1 MPLAQALRSTYCIS
15 DGATIVSH
23 PIVED
28 AKIMRALPNLRHLRV
43 FHLTMVHNSV
53 NRAAQEAKLSQPAV
67 TQAIANLEDEFG
79 CILFERRSI
88 GMFPTQSGQLLGVRV
103 KRALD
108 FIAEAGQRLGGST
121 RQPASRVTFERF
133 VSTSQLRALSAIA
146 HTGNFVGAARYLG
159 ITPPSVHRAATQLEE
174 LVGVPLFERVSQ
186 GLVLTRIGRAL
197 ARSANLAFHE
207 IELATQD
214 IAAAN
219 GIIRG
224 RISIGSLPLAQANIV
239 PTALKLVS
247 EKFPHAS
254 ISVVDGSYE
263 ILLEALRNG
272 EIDCLIGALRSP
284 APAVDVEEEVL
295 FEDQLA
301 VLARSGHP
309 LHGKSAVSID
319 DLARARWLVPRE
331 GSPARELFDELL
343 ADTGEAPREE
353 GLIETGSFTVVRA
366 MLLNSD
372 RLALLSVRQ
381 AKDEI
386 AEEKIAPLPYAMKEL
401 RRAIGVTTRRDYLP
415 TELSSAMLEAL
426 RHSAVE

>member
-1 MPLAQALRSTYCIS
+1 M
-15 DGATIVSH
+15 
-23 PIVED
+23 
-28 AKIMRALPNLRHLRV
+28 KALPNLRHLRV
-43 FHLTMVHNSV
+43 FHLTMTHRSV
-53 NRAAQEAKLSQPAV
+53 NRAAQEANLSQPAV

-79 CILFERRSI
+79 CILFERRSV
-88 GMFPTQSGQLLGVRV
+88 GMFPTRCGELLEVRV

-108 FIAEAGQRLGGST
+108 FIAEAGQRLRGAG
-121 RQPASRVTFERF
+121 RQPSNRVAFERF

-146 HTGNFVGAARYLG
+146 HTGNFAGAARYLG

-174 LVGVPLFERVSQ
+174 LAGVPLFERLSQ
-186 GLVLTRIGRAL
+186 GLVLTRLGRAL

-219 GIIRG
+219 GVISG
-224 RISIGSLPLAQANIV
+224 QISIGSLPLAQANIV
-239 PTALKLVS
+239 PTALRIVS
-247 EKFPHAS
+247 EKFPHVS

-301 VLARSGHP
+301 ILARSGHP
-309 LHGKSAVSID
+309 LHGKSTVSIA
-319 DLARARWLVPRE
+319 DLAQARWLVPRE
-331 GSPARELFDELL
+331 GSPGRELFDALMAE
-343 ADTGEAPREE
+343 ADETFRKE

-386 AEEKIAPLPYAMKEL
+386 TEGKIAALPYPIKGL

-415 TELSSAMLEAL
+415 TELSLSMLDAL
-426 RHSAVE
+426 RHSVTQ